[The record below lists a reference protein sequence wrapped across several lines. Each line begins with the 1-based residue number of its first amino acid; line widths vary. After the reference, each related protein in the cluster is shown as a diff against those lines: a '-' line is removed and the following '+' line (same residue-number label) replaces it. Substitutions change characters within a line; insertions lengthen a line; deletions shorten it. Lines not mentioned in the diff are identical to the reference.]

1 VDMESPKNGT
11 LSDFPVDQRSCQLL
25 GPTALVVQ
33 ALMGVLVILSLVFKR
48 HREERKRPWRIWL
61 FDVSKQ
67 VFGQMFVHGV
77 NVLISDVGSHNSAG
91 NACVYYFL
99 NILIDTTL
107 GVALIYV
114 ILRALTHIL
123 ADRAHLKGFESG
135 QYGNPPSFEFWLRQA
150 AVYVLSL
157 TSMKLLVVGLF
168 AIYPGIFKI
177 GDWLLSW
184 TRTSNGEDAIQVIF
198 TMGLFPIIMNI
209 LQFWL
214 IDSIVKASQDSSV
227 SLQSDPSR
235 HSYEDGQREPLFG
248 VPSDDEDGDDDAA
261 VLPQHDIE
269 NPRTR
274 SRSCDENKRSTPD
287 EQKSIASRATTP
299 GVSDG
304 GTSVPMHSYPPGVD
318 SAGTSTSSSR
328 TDSTSPPP
336 GEPSHKY
343 KRSMPAPLR
352 LQSAHHPAINSSD
365 QPSTRPKPNPSSSIS
380 KTSVTKTIPES
391 IPVAVDQAQNKD
403 WASWDDSDDWANRVG
418 EDDWTGKRIEHKKN
432 ELSEAW
438 GPSFVPPQQQQP
450 RVGAVGS

>member
-1 VDMESPKNGT
+1 MESAKNGT
-11 LSDFPVDQRSCQLL
+11 LADFPVDQRSCQLL

-33 ALMGVLVILSLVFKR
+33 ALMGVLVILSLILKR
-48 HREERKRPWRIWL
+48 HREEHKRPWRIWL

-67 VFGQMFVHGV
+67 VVGQMFVHGV
-77 NVLISDVGSHNSAG
+77 NVLISDVGSHHSAG

-107 GVALIYV
+107 GIALIYV
-114 ILRALTHIL
+114 ILRALTYIL

-135 QYGNPPSFEFWLRQA
+135 QYGNPPSFKFWLRQA

-168 AIYPGIFKI
+168 AVYPGIFKI

-184 TRTSNGEDAIQVIF
+184 TRTGNGEDAIQVIF
-198 TMGLFPIIMNI
+198 TMGLFPILMNI

-227 SLQSDPSR
+227 GLQSDSARP
-235 HSYEDGQREPLFG
+235 SYEDGQREPLFG
-248 VPSDDEDGDDDAA
+248 DDEDDDDDAA
-261 VLPQHDIE
+261 VLPRHDIE

-274 SRSCDENKRSTPD
+274 SRSRDENKRLPQD
-287 EQKSIASRATTP
+287 EQKSIASGVTTP
-299 GVSDG
+299 GVSEG
-304 GTSVPMHSYPPGVD
+304 ETSVPMHAYPPGID
-318 SAGTSTSSSR
+318 SAGPGTSSR
-328 TDSTSPPP
+328 KDSISPP
-336 GEPSHKY
+336 GEPRLKY

-352 LQSAHHPAINSSD
+352 LQSAHRPAINSPD
-365 QPSTRPKPNPSSSIS
+365 QPSTRSKPTPKPSIGSIS
-380 KTSVTKTIPES
+380 TTSVTKTKAES
-391 IPVAVDQAQNKD
+391 ILVAVEQAQNKD

-438 GPSFVPPQQQQP
+438 GPSPVPQHQTQQP
-450 RVGAVGS
+450 RIGVVDS